1 MSRELVLIS
10 VLVIPAFI
18 EAAGPQATPQI
29 YSLAG
34 KKNQMVMLSN
44 WPEGKVFSR
53 YEDHRGSTLQ
63 FFKPG
68 QDVWIWCGKAAS
80 TNRIESIQTSTA
92 GIGIT
97 TVTLE
102 HDPGCRERP
111 SLMSNDEFP
120 KQRWRAGDA
129 SQEEVAAI
137 REKLASRQALKVT
150 RITSEQRGTFFLV
163 FDPGIPAIYESGG
176 HRLMDERLNQV
187 SVVEQAPL
195 TPLIDLD
202 GDSVPEFFVPSSDGM
217 DAWLYRLFPKIDR
230 EMSHDYVSRRAA
242 SGWRL

>member
-1 MSRELVLIS
+1 MSRTLVLIS
-10 VLVIPAFI
+10 VLVIPVFI
-18 EAAGPQATPQI
+18 EVAGPPATPQI

-34 KKNQMVMLSN
+34 TKDQVVMLSN

-53 YEDHRGSTLQ
+53 YEDYRKSTPQ

-68 QDVWIWCGKAAS
+68 QDVWIRCGEAAS
-80 TNRIESIQTSTA
+80 TNRIESIQTSKA
-92 GIGIT
+92 GIEIT

-102 HDPGCRERP
+102 HDPRCKEKP
-111 SLMSNDEFP
+111 SLMSNYEFP

-137 REKLASRQALKVT
+137 RAKVAPRQTLKVT
-150 RITSEQRGTFFLV
+150 KITSDQKGAFFLV
-163 FDPGIPAIYESGG
+163 FDPGIPAIYDSGG
-176 HRLMDERLNQV
+176 YRLMDERLNQV
-187 SVVEQAPL
+187 SVVDQAPL
-195 TPLIDLD
+195 MPLIDLD

-230 EMSHDYVSRRAA
+230 ELSHYYKGR
-242 SGWRL
+242 